1 MLYQKVQN
9 RKTRSILFHG
19 LPVLN
24 GQIARPALSS
34 VILTSGPISLAQTA
48 KNCRTGPGRL
58 DHRRATFFGPDLGEV
73 TEEARRESLASTN
86 RAAVQ
91 ITRLAW
97 LPLGRLADFS
107 YV

>member
-1 MLYQKVQN
+1 MACQSSTDK
-9 RKTRSILFHG
+9 
-19 LPVLN
+19 LP
-24 GQIARPALSS
+24 GQLCSS

-58 DHRRATFFGPDLGEV
+58 DHRLATFFGPDLGEV